1 MGYLRFILGY
11 VVLALGAVPII
22 VSLIPLLPFRVARAR
37 AVLAMGRLVSY
48 AVLACIGVR
57 VRFEG
62 PDPRSLQPAIFVAN
76 HTSTLDIF
84 LFAVSAG
91 WELSDH

>member
-22 VSLIPLLPFRVARAR
+22 VSLIPLLPFRVSAF

-62 PDPRSLQPAIFVAN
+62 LDPRSLQPAIFVAN

-84 LFAVSAG
+84 FVRRERAG
-91 WELSDH
+91 W